1 MLNRGLRFTNYILLN
16 LYEIEHAI
24 TLRYLIA
31 HLGEGNFKLEG
42 NALYFNLV
50 DNDYELQNLLAKFN
64 FLDKVYIN
72 L

>member
-1 MLNRGLRFTNYILLN
+1 MLNRGLSFTNYILLN
-16 LYEIEHAI
+16 LCEIEHAI
-24 TLRYLIA
+24 TLRYLIV

-42 NALYFNLV
+42 NALHFNLV
-50 DNDYELQNLLAKFN
+50 DNDYDLQNLLGKFN